1 MKSIVILPTYQER
14 KNSEIIYKKIRN
26 YNPKIKILFI
36 DDNSPDGTAK
46 ILSKLSKKDKNL
58 RVIVRKRRLGIGSA
72 HKFGI
77 KFAVK
82 KGFKKV
88 VTMDADLTHD
98 PKVISKML
106 LLSDKYDLIQ
116 TNRFFKKNSIK
127 DWSIFRK
134 VMTTARFYLIKYLL
148 GLEFDTSGAF
158 RCYNFKK
165 IDLKDLLFAKDKNY
179 SFFWES
185 IYVLNKK
192 KYSIFELPIK
202 LPKRLHGSSK
212 MRFRDWLWGITYLFF
227 IYIKFEI
234 FKRKFK

>member
-82 KGFKKV
+82 KKVSKK
-88 VTMDADLTHD
+88 
-98 PKVISKML
+98 
-106 LLSDKYDLIQ
+106 
-116 TNRFFKKNSIK
+116 
-127 DWSIFRK
+127 
-134 VMTTARFYLIKYLL
+134 
-148 GLEFDTSGAF
+148 
-158 RCYNFKK
+158 
-165 IDLKDLLFAKDKNY
+165 
-179 SFFWES
+179 
-185 IYVLNKK
+185 
-192 KYSIFELPIK
+192 
-202 LPKRLHGSSK
+202 
-212 MRFRDWLWGITYLFF
+212 
-227 IYIKFEI
+227 
-234 FKRKFK
+234 

>member
-116 TNRFFKKNSIK
+116 TNRFFKKK
-127 DWSIFRK
+127 
-134 VMTTARFYLIKYLL
+134 
-148 GLEFDTSGAF
+148 
-158 RCYNFKK
+158 
-165 IDLKDLLFAKDKNY
+165 
-179 SFFWES
+179 
-185 IYVLNKK
+185 
-192 KYSIFELPIK
+192 
-202 LPKRLHGSSK
+202 
-212 MRFRDWLWGITYLFF
+212 
-227 IYIKFEI
+227 
-234 FKRKFK
+234 